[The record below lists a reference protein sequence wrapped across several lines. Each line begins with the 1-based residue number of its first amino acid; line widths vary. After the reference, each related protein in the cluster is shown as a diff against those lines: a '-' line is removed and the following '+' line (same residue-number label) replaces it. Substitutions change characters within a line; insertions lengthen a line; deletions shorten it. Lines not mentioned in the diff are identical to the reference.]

1 MIHALAIAAFLVAQA
16 SKPQAITPDQLQ
28 FFESTIRPILV
39 DQCYG
44 CHSAQSGR
52 ARGGY
57 LVDTRDG
64 ARKGGG
70 SGPGIV
76 PGKPDDSLL
85 IQAVRYH
92 DEDLQMPP
100 KGKLSEDQIKAL
112 ERWVAMGA
120 PDPREAATAK
130 PKPSGGAADAEL
142 PTGELTKAD
151 IEKGRAWW
159 AYVQPRRFDA
169 PSVKDGT
176 WPTTDIDRFVLSAM
190 EAKGLEPV
198 KDAAAADLV
207 RRVTFDLTGLPPTPG
222 EVDEFLR
229 DKRRDAYERLVDRLL
244 ASRAFAE
251 HWGRHWLDVARY
263 AESSGR
269 EGNSVYPYAWRY
281 RDWVIDAFDDNLPYD
296 QFLRHQL
303 AGDLLSVSGA
313 DDHAAKTIATGFL
326 AVGSKAQRTRSK
338 DQFAMDL
345 ADEQID
351 AFSQAMLGTTIAC
364 ARCHDHKFDPI
375 TQRDYYAL
383 AGIFLSTETY
393 YGTSRSQ
400 GNQQPSGLI
409 ELPSDA
415 KVPNGPTVTA
425 LQRAAYDRI
434 EVGLEQ
440 ASQRQQGAQKALARA
455 AAQGLAEMRARFDD
469 DGRATA
475 ANRLAMGVR
484 EKVEDVDARILARGE
499 LDKAGPSVARGF
511 PEVLVAPGSAPI
523 TLGSGRLQL
532 ADWVAGSSN
541 PLTARVFVNR
551 AWAWIFGVGIV
562 PTPDNFGTSGVAP
575 THPELLDR
583 LASDFMAGGWDVKA
597 LVRRLVLTR
606 TYRLASSTD
615 RENVAIDPDVTWLWR
630 ARERRLPAESI
641 RDAMLACAG
650 VIGEAPVGSSV
661 GSFEGGF
668 GQRGEQLAQILLRDI
683 DARSVYL
690 PVVRDFQNEALDA
703 FDFADPSFVTGDR
716 DETTVATQ
724 ALYLMNDERVIE
736 LAMRMAR
743 RLMRMDAT
751 DRQRITFAFQLAFG
765 REPSAAE
772 ERVVTAFLRDFNDG
786 DPGAPGGATGVRE
799 RIRQRVQSQAG
810 SGLPPD
816 MLNASP
822 EERAWTAFCQALF
835 QTAEFRYLD

>member
-1 MIHALAIAAFLVAQA
+1 MMLPLAIAATILAQA
-16 SKPQAITPDQLQ
+16 VAPPAITPDQLK

-52 ARGGY
+52 SRGGY
-57 LVDTRDG
+57 LIDTREG

-76 PGKPDDSLL
+76 PGRPDESLL

-100 KGKLSEDQIKAL
+100 KGKLTDDQIKAL

-120 PDPREAATAK
+120 PDPRDSATAK
-130 PKPSGGAADAEL
+130 SAAGGGAAAEL
-142 PTGELTKAD
+142 PAGELTKAD
-151 IEKGRAWW
+151 IEKGRSWW
-159 AYVQPRRFDA
+159 AYVTPKPRQA
-169 PSVKDGT
+169 PAVKDGA
-176 WPTTDIDRFVLSAM
+176 WPTTDIDRFVLAAM
-190 EAKGLEPV
+190 ESKGLEPV
-198 KDAAAADLV
+198 KDAAAVDLV
-207 RRVTFDLTGLPPTPG
+207 RRVTFDLTGLPPTPA
-222 EVDEFLR
+222 EVAAFLR
-229 DKRRDAYERLVDRLL
+229 DKQPGAYERLVDRLL

-281 RDWVIDAFDDNLPYD
+281 RDWVIDAFDRNLPYD
-296 QFLRHQL
+296 QFLRQQL

-338 DQFAMDL
+338 EQFAMDL

-400 GNQQPSGLI
+400 GNQQPSMLI
-409 ELPSDA
+409 SLPADA
-415 KVPNGPTVTA
+415 KVPNGPTLTA
-425 LQRAAYDRI
+425 LQRAAYERI
-434 EVGLEQ
+434 QEQ
-440 ASQRQQGAQKALARA
+440 LDQNVDRQQGNQKVQARQA
-455 AAQGLAEMRARFDD
+455 AEGFAAMMTRFDD

-499 LDKAGPSVARGF
+499 LDKAGPSVPRGF
-511 PEVLVAPGSAPI
+511 PEVLTAGGTEPI
-523 TLGSGRLQL
+523 SLGSGRLQL
-532 ADWVAGSSN
+532 ANWVSAPSN

-551 AWAWIFGVGIV
+551 AWAWVFGVGIV

-583 LASDFMAGGWDVKA
+583 LACDFMADGWDVKA
-597 LVRRLVLTR
+597 LVRKLVLTR
-606 TYRLASSTD
+606 TYRLASAGD
-615 RENVAIDPDVTWLWR
+615 RDNAAIDPDVTWLWR

-641 RDAMLACAG
+641 RDAMLSCAG
-650 VIGEAPVGSSV
+650 AIGTPPVASSV
-661 GSFEGGF
+661 ASFEGGF
-668 GQRGEQLAQILLRDI
+668 GQRGDQLAQILLRDI

-724 ALYLMNDERVIE
+724 ALYLMNDERVME

-772 ERVVTAFLRDFNDG
+772 ERAVVSFLRDFHDG
-786 DPGAPGGATGVRE
+786 DQGAPGGAASVRE
-799 RIRQRVQSQAG
+799 RIRQRVQSQVGA
-810 SGLPPD
+810 GLPPD

-822 EERAWTAFCQALF
+822 EERAWAAFCQALF